1 MKRILLTL
9 TLVMSIFSSLFAQ
22 SYEELWNQV
31 KTAQSKDLPRSVID
45 YAQQIYDK
53 ASREKNYPQLMKSW
67 VTLIETKSDLD
78 PDNFKIADFPP
89 VPCHGPVQSAI
100 YNAIMGS
107 AYLVMQD
114 TYISEND
121 QETQEDFAAKSQDCF
136 AKAMSNK
143 EALASESAEDYMPLI
158 TKGED
163 SRFFNHDL
171 LSLITRFI
179 IEHSNMSFGQRADL
193 YADVADFY
201 QQHQQQDAWALMSFY
216 KLKMLSNH
224 EDFNVRLYGESYR
237 KELKALIEQSKEL
250 EIGADI
256 AAEYLEQIYDDDKR
270 IDFIQWAVKQYP
282 DRKYAQP
289 FLNIQQRILQ
299 PSLSIQVASGALAN
313 RANAISIRGKNVTS
327 ASFEVREYNDTD
339 KNHRLKTDG
348 KLLIRRDYSLCQDSL
363 NVARRDKGYTT
374 EDAVTDSITL
384 GPGHYVYIANSADTQ
399 DVEDVTITSLRLILV
414 ELPDDQ
420 YFAQVLDNE
429 TGRPVAGAQLTIK
442 GRGDNIRSTQKCNQ
456 QGECIFKKEE
466 NDSYIFASFKGTQD
480 QTQELSFSSPW
491 RNRGKNEKTVIQL
504 FSDRSIYRPGQ
515 TIHVS
520 GIAYRQQADLTQ
532 TQESLA
538 VELSL
543 KDANRRSIASQKL
556 TTNSMGSFSTD
567 FQLPKD
573 LLPGNFTILCGQSSI
588 SVRVEEYKRP
598 TFLVEARAANNET
611 ENRAFSFGDTIQVE
625 TIAKT
630 FSGVPV
636 QGAEVHY
643 KVETASV
650 SFWRWYDADWSTISS
665 GDTITGD
672 NGIAAI
678 PVFLDPQA
686 LIERIGLV
694 RYRITF
700 DVTDLA
706 GETQSAS
713 YSLSVSEQPF
723 GLEVS
728 ISSEIDQASG
738 AHTFTIKAINA
749 NQQEVDAQGEYILY
763 NVEEGEQGAPILPF
777 TSNTP
782 ITLPSDLLPGTYAIR
797 AIARG
802 KADTEIEADAKFCIY
817 NSQAT
822 IDLTSQLST
831 PNSHLSTRFD
841 SDFIKRLDYEFS
853 EAKPARIIFSP
864 CMEDVL
870 LSYMILSNDET
881 ILHTQRVIGRKQY
894 QLTIPYEA
902 RFGDGI
908 TLLMWYVRN
917 GKLFDVHEQ
926 ITYKRPDKRLSLSWS
941 TFRDKLYPGQEEE
954 WTLTIRNKEGQPVQ
968 GAELLALMYDA
979 SLDQLADHDLYFSLH
994 FDRNLTYYGTSHS
1007 YQNNGSYLRCV
1018 KNIAT
1023 ERFPRRYYDELT
1035 QYVHD
1040 RYSRMSWGRGK
1051 LRIGFSGGAMPMFS
1065 VNSAARRMDD
1075 EEILE
1080 DVVVLTEEVSL
1091 DSRAALP
1098 MQKKSEAVEM
1108 LAAVS
1113 AEEDTAPALRSN
1125 FAETAFFYPHL
1136 LSDAE
1141 GEVKIGFT
1149 LPESL
1154 TEWKFMALAH
1164 TREVDYGSITSHAVA
1179 RKDFMIQPNMPRF
1192 VREGD
1197 KAVISARVINQ
1208 GEIDLSGQA
1217 QLRLIDPDT
1226 EQIVFTSFQPF
1237 AVEAGQTSSVSFSAE
1252 ISDRYPMLICE
1263 VSGTSGTFSD
1273 GERNYLPVLSS
1284 KKYVTEVVPFYITPQ
1299 DTTKSVD
1306 VSTLFNQGS
1315 PTATHRRMLLEFTEH
1330 PEWTVIEALEGIKVA
1345 AEDCAPSLA
1354 ASLYANATASR
1365 LASNIPGFEE
1375 ALRWAREHQ
1384 VETSSALDDNQ
1395 ELKEIVLKESPWV
1408 RDAMAEA
1415 EQRSLLLDLF
1425 DQQLMDKRYNTALKK
1440 LQKLQNSD
1448 GSWSWFEGMSGSY
1461 YMTLSTC
1468 QSLSLL
1474 QSDDAE
1480 IIKMLEKGL
1489 KFLDKEELEQ
1499 YEYAVKHKQKLY
1511 PYGNT
1516 MEYLYVSS
1524 LLPNRKVSK
1533 DIQQMREKYLK
1544 AIEQNVRD
1552 LTIYGRTRA
1561 ACLLRTFGHTKAAD
1575 SFLESAVQYTITK
1588 PGMGRYFATDAAYYS
1603 WMDYRIPTQLAAMR
1617 ALRQSDRKDRESL
1630 LREMQL
1636 WLIRQKQT
1644 QHWDNPM
1651 NTIGAVEFLL
1661 NSQPAS
1667 DKPQAR
1673 EEAEPTIGYAFTLDG
1688 KNLPA
1693 EIDTTKFLAPQL
1705 GYIRTQVDE
1714 SLYGQVPQ
1722 QLVVSQISS
1731 SQHSSP
1737 ESQTSQRSTL
1747 DTQLSWGALYAQYLE
1762 EMDHLQQ
1769 QSSGELKVSTKLIR
1783 KADSNE
1789 PAPSTLHVGD
1799 EVTLRVIVTAD
1810 RDMDFVQIRMQRP
1823 ACFEPVNQLSGY
1835 RWMNG
1840 RGGYVAQHDASTDI
1854 FFDTFRK
1861 GTMTYDITFRV
1872 DRAGEYLSG
1881 ITTAQCAYSPDFCA
1895 HTGAIH
1901 IVVK

>member
-299 PSLSIQVASGALAN
+299 PSLSIHVAGDALAN
-313 RANAISIRGKNVTS
+313 RANEISIQGKNVTS
-327 ASFEVREYNDTD
+327 ASLEVREYNGTD

-348 KLLIRRDYSLCQDSL
+348 KLLIRRDYNLCDDSH
-363 NVARRDKGYTT
+363 NVERREKGYTT
-374 EDAVTDSITL
+374 EDAITDSITL
-384 GPGHYVYIANSADTQ
+384 GPGHYVYIANAAGTQ
-399 DVEDVTITSLRLILV
+399 DVEESTITSLRLILI
-414 ELPDDQ
+414 ELPDKQ
-420 YFAQVLDNE
+420 YYAQVLDNE

-442 GRGDNIRSTQKCNQ
+442 ERGDHIRCTKECDQ
-456 QGECIFKKEE
+456 QGECIFKKED
-466 NDSYIFASFKGTQD
+466 NDSYISASIRGTKDKTQD
-480 QTQELSFSSPW
+480 LNFPSHW
-491 RNRGKNEKTVIQL
+491 RNNDKASEKTIIQL
-504 FSDRSIYRPGQ
+504 YSDRSIYRPGQ

-520 GIAYRQQADLTQ
+520 GIAYRQLADFTRVQ
-532 TQESLA
+532 DSLE
-538 VELSL
+538 VELCL
-543 KDANRRSIASQKL
+543 KDANYRTIACKQLK
-556 TTNSMGSFSTD
+556 TNRMGSFSTD
-567 FQLPKD
+567 FELPKD
-573 LLPGNFTILCGQSSI
+573 LLPGHFTVSCSQSSI

-598 TFLVEARAANNET
+598 TFQVEARAAQNEDDSK
-611 ENRAFSFGDTIQVE
+611 RAFSFGDTIHVE
-625 TIAKT
+625 ALAKA

-650 SFWRWYDADWSTISS
+650 SFWRWFDTNWNMISA
-665 GDTITGD
+665 GDTITSD
-672 NGIAAI
+672 AGIASV

-700 DVTDLA
+700 DVTDQA
-706 GETQSAS
+706 GETQTAS

-728 ISSEIDQASG
+728 VSSEVNQASG
-738 AHTFTIKAINA
+738 PHTFTIDAVNA
-749 NQQEVDAQGEYILY
+749 NHQEVTVQGEYILY
-763 NVEEGEQGAPILPF
+763 NVEEGEKGAQFLPF

-782 ITLPSDLLPGTYAIR
+782 IALPSDLLPGTYEIKAQAQGNAGIEIR
-797 AIARG
+797 A
-802 KADTEIEADAKFCIY
+802 EAKFTIF
-817 NSQAT
+817 NSKAT
-822 IDLTSQLST
+822 IDLTSMRYDKGIS
-831 PNSHLSTRFD
+831 SRFE
-841 SDFIKRLDYEFS
+841 SDFIKRMDYDFS
-853 EAKPARIIFSP
+853 EEKPAHIIFSP
-864 CMEDVL
+864 CIEDVL
-870 LSYMILSNDET
+870 LNYMILSNNET
-881 ILHTQRVIGRKQY
+881 ILHAQRVIGRKQY
-894 QLTIPYEA
+894 HLTIPYEK
-902 RFGDGI
+902 RYGDGI
-908 TLLMWYVRN
+908 TILIWYVRN
-917 GKLFDVHEQ
+917 GKLFDVREQ
-926 ITYKRPDKRLSLSWS
+926 VSYKRPDKHLSLSWS

-954 WTLTIRNKEGQPVQ
+954 WTLTIRNKEGQPVPE
-968 GAELLALMYDA
+968 AELLALMYDA
-979 SLDQLADHDLYFSLH
+979 SLDQLEDHNLFFGLH
-994 FDRNLTYYGTSHS
+994 FDRDLTYWATNHS
-1007 YQNNGSYLRCV
+1007 SPNSGSYLRCIQ
-1018 KNIAT
+1018 NIAT

-1035 QYVHD
+1035 QYIHD
-1040 RYSRMSWGRGK
+1040 RYSRMSWGRSRRR
-1051 LRIGFSGGAMPMFS
+1051 LSLSGGAMPLYS
-1065 VNSAARRMDD
+1065 VNSAVRRLDE
-1075 EEILE
+1075 EEILM
-1080 DVVVLTEEVSL
+1080 DAAVCNEEIVMESK
-1091 DSRAALP
+1091 AAQP
-1098 MQKKSEAVEM
+1098 MLNKAAASEAQ
-1108 LAAVS
+1108 
-1113 AEEDTAPALRSN
+1113 EEGAAPALRSN

-1136 LSDAE
+1136 LSDND
-1141 GEVKIGFT
+1141 GLVKIGFT

-1164 TREVDYGSITSHAVA
+1164 NKEIDYGTITSRAVA

-1217 QLRLIDPDT
+1217 QLRLIDPET
-1226 EQIVFTSFQPF
+1226 EQIVFTASQPF

-1480 IIKMLEKGL
+1480 VIKMLEKGL

-1588 PGMGRYFATDAAYYS
+1588 PGMGRYYATDAAYYS

-1667 DKPQAR
+1667 DKPQAS

-1705 GYIRTQVDE
+1705 EYIRTQVDE
-1714 SLYGQVPQ
+1714 SLYGQAPQ

-1731 SQHSSP
+1731 SQHSSL